1 MITELLKSMPPPQ
14 TREQFFEMMAMK
26 MIRTTKIHS

>member
-14 TREQFFEMMAMK
+14 TREQFFEMMGDEDDQDN
-26 MIRTTKIHS
+26 